1 MEVLAAVMGGTQSIH
16 TDLYD
21 EAVVLPTPQSAR
33 VARNTQPILLE
44 ETVITE
50 VADPWGGSYMME
62 SLTDDIYDRATD
74 IFREVEEK
82 RGE

>member
-1 MEVLAAVMGGTQSIH
+1 M
-16 TDLYD
+16 
-21 EAVVLPTPQSAR
+21 AR
-33 VARNTQPILLE
+33 VVRNTQLILRD
-44 ETVITE
+44 ETGMTK

-62 SLTDDIYDRATD
+62 RLMDDIYDRATD

>member
-1 MEVLAAVMGGTQSIH
+1 M
-16 TDLYD
+16 
-21 EAVVLPTPQSAR
+21 PTPQSAR

-62 SLTDDIYDRATD
+62 ILTDDLYNRATD
-74 IFREVEEK
+74 ILKEMEA
-82 RGE
+82 